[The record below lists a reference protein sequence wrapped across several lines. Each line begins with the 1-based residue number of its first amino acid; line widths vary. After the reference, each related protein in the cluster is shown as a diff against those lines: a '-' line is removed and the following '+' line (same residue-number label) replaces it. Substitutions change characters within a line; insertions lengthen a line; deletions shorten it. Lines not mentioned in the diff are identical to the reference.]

1 MVDNWI
7 DCPHCGRNV
16 ISYPDECSVCGRDKR
31 ILPDGRP
38 NPGQENRFLK
48 AMQAG
53 SIVDKIVF
61 AVILLVFAGMIV
73 RSWFGPI

>member
-16 ISYPDECSVCGRDKR
+16 ASFPDECRSCGKDLRF
-31 ILPDGRP
+31 LPDGSP
-38 NPGQENRFLK
+38 NPAQENKFLK

-53 SIVDKIVF
+53 SFVDKAVF
-61 AVILLVFAGMIV
+61 AVILLMFAGLV
-73 RSWFGPI
+73 LRFLF

>member
-16 ISYPDECSVCGRDKR
+16 SSFPDECRSCGKDLRF
-31 ILPDGRP
+31 LPDGSP

-48 AMQAG
+48 AMQVG
-53 SIVDKIVF
+53 RRFDKVVF
-61 AVILLVFAGMIV
+61 AVVLVVAAGLII
-73 RSWFGPI
+73 RSWF

>member
-16 ISYPDECSVCGRDKR
+16 ISYPDSCSACGLDKR
-31 ILPDGRP
+31 VLPDGSP

-48 AMQAG
+48 AMQVG
-53 SIVDKIVF
+53 SVVDKAVF
-61 AVILLVFAGMIV
+61 AVILVVFAV
-73 RSWFGPI
+73 LVLRHWV

>member
-16 ISYPDECSVCGRDKR
+16 SSFPDECRSCGKDLRF
-31 ILPDGRP
+31 LPDGSP

-48 AMQAG
+48 AMQVG
-53 SIVDKIVF
+53 RRFDKAIF
-61 AVILLVFAGMIV
+61 AVVLVVCAVLIV
-73 RSWFGPI
+73 RSWF

>member
-16 ISYPDECSVCGRDKR
+16 TSYPDECRSCGKDLRF
-31 ILPDGRP
+31 LPDGSP
-38 NPGQENRFLK
+38 NPGQENKYLK

-53 SIVDKIVF
+53 SFVDKIVF
-61 AVILLVFAGMIV
+61 MVILIVFAGLAV
-73 RSWFGPI
+73 RLLL

>member
-16 ISYPDECSVCGRDKR
+16 ISYPDTCSACGKDKTV
-31 ILPDGRP
+31 LPDGRP
-38 NPGQENRFLK
+38 NPGQENKFLK

-53 SIVDKIVF
+53 SFIDKAVF
-61 AVILLVFAGMIV
+61 AVILLMFAGLV
-73 RSWFGPI
+73 LRFLF